1 LSIFSAADSN
11 PASFRLVYDPWS
23 RGARAPLPI
32 LSSEIMLAL
41 EEVRMTDNRV
51 SEVRTT
57 QREPERER
65 RIFTFKATQL
75 VWLLFGI
82 LEALIALRIGL
93 KLIGANPDS
102 PIAVFIYGFTA
113 LFLLPFAGLTGTPS
127 AGGMVLELS
136 SVIAM
141 LVYALIAWALERVI
155 WVVFYRPRGP
165 AVGITQTTTTDQRTR
180 E

>member
-1 LSIFSAADSN
+1 
-11 PASFRLVYDPWS
+11 
-23 RGARAPLPI
+23 
-32 LSSEIMLAL
+32 
-41 EEVRMTDNRV
+41 MTESRV
-51 SEVRTT
+51 SETRTT

-65 RIFTFKATQL
+65 RIFTFKATQW
-75 VWLLFGI
+75 VWLLFGM

-102 PIAVFIYGFTA
+102 PIAALIYGFTS
-113 LFLLPFAGLTGTPS
+113 LFLAPFEGLMGTPA

-141 LVYALIAWALERVI
+141 VVYALIAWALERLI
-155 WVVFYRPRGP
+155 WVLFYRPRGP
-165 AVGITQTTTTDQRTR
+165 VVGVSQTTTTDQHTR